1 MDNFFELIFFC
12 VLVVAGYFVGSR
24 VEKNHYRSIRKRES
38 QTLNLPIVTA
48 KNFLEE
54 GRAIE
59 STQFVYG
66 TVVISTD
73 FFKLVFSGLRNLFGG
88 NISAYETLLDRARRE
103 ALLRL
108 KAMAQGADLILNLRL
123 ETSSIT
129 QVGTIEVFAY
139 GTAIYYKKT

>member
-1 MDNFFELIFFC
+1 VDNFFELIFFC